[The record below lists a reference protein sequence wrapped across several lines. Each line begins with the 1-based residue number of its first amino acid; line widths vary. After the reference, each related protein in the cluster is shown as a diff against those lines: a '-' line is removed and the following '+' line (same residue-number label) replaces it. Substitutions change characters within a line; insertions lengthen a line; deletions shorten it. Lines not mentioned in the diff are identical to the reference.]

1 MAEHITTIKIPQ
13 FDGTNFNN
21 WKYRVGILLDER
33 GLRRYI
39 EENLDDILTSVEAEQ
54 RGGII
59 LEEKKCISI
68 LVQTIHDGQ
77 LEYVKEKR
85 TAKEMFDT
93 LCGIFERK
101 SIASQLLLR
110 RQLLMMKYDESDSIT
125 DYFLRFDTMIREL
138 KSTGAKMEELDIVV
152 HLLLTL
158 PKGYDNLVTALETID
173 QEKLTLEFVKTRL
186 MDEHNK
192 RTGGNVPSRSS
203 ESGAMNAKGKGKR
216 VICYGCGKVGHIKA
230 KCKAMKKD
238 HKSKGDRKDPDSATK
253 ASEEKHETM
262 CAVRNEE
269 ANACDN
275 KQTKD
280 NTNAKTQVQRS
291 NNPSQIKFVLDSG
304 ATQHMV
310 NDNRYFDRLE
320 DIDEVQISVAKKN
333 QKISAR
339 QRGEILVKTFH
350 DGDSSVKTIQ
360 DVLLVKDLKCNLM
373 SIRSL
378 TKKGYRIAFEGDYAY
393 ASINGQTKFVAHTNG
408 KLYEVVLHV
417 DKNVFAGISGE
428 SNMHKISQVLW
439 HFRLG
444 HLNTFDMKR
453 LINHQMADGIKLD
466 VDVESRFCE
475 PCVMGKQTRS
485 SFPKNKDTR
494 SSRILELI
502 HSDVCGPM
510 PTTAHDGS
518 RYFVSFVDD
527 FSRASK
533 IYCIQR
539 KSEVL
544 EKFKDFVAMVE
555 ALHGKKIAKLK
566 ADNGGEYTSNEFKQF
581 CKVKGIQMMFTVPYN
596 PEMNSVAER
605 LNRTLQ
611 EKATTM
617 LLASGLEPKFWNEAI
632 IAANYIKN
640 RSPTSAVGK
649 QFNYKTPAEIWFQK
663 KPDLSH
669 LRIFGSECYNHIPRN
684 SRSKLEAKSTKC
696 IMLGYAASMGSYRL
710 WDVEHGKVIIGRNVT
725 FNEDS
730 ILNRMKLV
738 EISDSEAA
746 RTPNKATR
754 NKETIDTSDT
764 SVDKLDSSYEDAEE
778 NLKDQDTN
786 EDSIE
791 DSVETTLRKS
801 ERIRRAPDRYGE
813 WETNEVH
820 YALSA
825 EQFVEDDPLTIE
837 EARRRDDWPEWK
849 KAIEDEYQSLI
860 KNNTWTLYDL
870 PKDRKEVTNKWVF
883 KLKRKADGEIDK
895 YKARLVVRG
904 FSQRIGF
911 DYNETYAPVAK
922 LVTLRILLAIAN
934 RMDFH
939 IHQMDVKSAFLNG
952 KLSEEIYMQ
961 QPDGFVNG
969 TKVCKL
975 NKALY
980 GLKQASR
987 VWNDRFNE
995 FMIRIGFARCEADQ
1009 CLYITVKKE
1018 VTCYVLLY
1026 VDDLL
1031 LLCKDVNMINTVKQ
1045 LLSREFEMTDVGEAN
1060 KFLGM
1065 YIKQDIKNGT
1075 ISLNQSQY
1083 LENVLRKFDM
1093 KNCKSKTTP
1102 MEKGLH
1108 LKKGDASNGS
1118 KQPYREL
1125 IGCLTYA
1132 TITTRPDLCAATG
1145 YFSRFQ
1151 SCFDETHYAHAKHIL
1166 RYIHGTTDLKLLYQ
1180 KQESAAVLVG
1190 YADADWGGD
1199 KNDGKSTSGYVFK
1212 VFGNT
1217 VSWASRKQGTVS
1229 LSSTEAEYVALT
1241 EAICEAKWI
1250 HKLLN
1255 ELGINCNGPISIFED
1270 NQSCIRIVEESHEL
1284 KRIKHINIKY
1294 NFIREAILNNEI
1306 KIEYISS
1313 NEQVA
1318 DIMTKGL
1325 GRNLFLKH
1333 RNHLNLVRDI
1343 I

>member
-39 EENLDDILTSVEAEQ
+39 EENLNDILTTVEAEQ

-158 PKGYDNLVTALETID
+158 PKGYDNLVTRLETID

-280 NTNAKTQVQRS
+280 NMNAKTQVQRS

-310 NDNRYFDRLE
+310 NDNRYFNRLE

-360 DVLLVKDLKCNLM
+360 DVLLVKDFKCNLM

-393 ASINGQTKFVAHTNG
+393 ASINRQTKFVAHTNG

-485 SFPKNKDTR
+485 SFPKNKNTR

-518 RYFVSFVDD
+518 RYFVTFVDD

-544 EKFKDFVAMVE
+544 EKFKDFVAMVK

-566 ADNGGEYTSNEFKQF
+566 ADNG
-581 CKVKGIQMMFTVPYN
+581 
-596 PEMNSVAER
+596 
-605 LNRTLQ
+605 
-611 EKATTM
+611 
-617 LLASGLEPKFWNEAI
+617 
-632 IAANYIKN
+632 
-640 RSPTSAVGK
+640 
-649 QFNYKTPAEIWFQK
+649 
-663 KPDLSH
+663 
-669 LRIFGSECYNHIPRN
+669 
-684 SRSKLEAKSTKC
+684 
-696 IMLGYAASMGSYRL
+696 
-710 WDVEHGKVIIGRNVT
+710 
-725 FNEDS
+725 
-730 ILNRMKLV
+730 
-738 EISDSEAA
+738 
-746 RTPNKATR
+746 
-754 NKETIDTSDT
+754 
-764 SVDKLDSSYEDAEE
+764 
-778 NLKDQDTN
+778 
-786 EDSIE
+786 
-791 DSVETTLRKS
+791 
-801 ERIRRAPDRYGE
+801 
-813 WETNEVH
+813 
-820 YALSA
+820 
-825 EQFVEDDPLTIE
+825 
-837 EARRRDDWPEWK
+837 
-849 KAIEDEYQSLI
+849 
-860 KNNTWTLYDL
+860 
-870 PKDRKEVTNKWVF
+870 
-883 KLKRKADGEIDK
+883 
-895 YKARLVVRG
+895 
-904 FSQRIGF
+904 
-911 DYNETYAPVAK
+911 
-922 LVTLRILLAIAN
+922 
-934 RMDFH
+934 
-939 IHQMDVKSAFLNG
+939 
-952 KLSEEIYMQ
+952 
-961 QPDGFVNG
+961 
-969 TKVCKL
+969 
-975 NKALY
+975 
-980 GLKQASR
+980 
-987 VWNDRFNE
+987 
-995 FMIRIGFARCEADQ
+995 
-1009 CLYITVKKE
+1009 
-1018 VTCYVLLY
+1018 
-1026 VDDLL
+1026 
-1031 LLCKDVNMINTVKQ
+1031 
-1045 LLSREFEMTDVGEAN
+1045 
-1060 KFLGM
+1060 
-1065 YIKQDIKNGT
+1065 
-1075 ISLNQSQY
+1075 
-1083 LENVLRKFDM
+1083 
-1093 KNCKSKTTP
+1093 
-1102 MEKGLH
+1102 
-1108 LKKGDASNGS
+1108 
-1118 KQPYREL
+1118 
-1125 IGCLTYA
+1125 
-1132 TITTRPDLCAATG
+1132 
-1145 YFSRFQ
+1145 
-1151 SCFDETHYAHAKHIL
+1151 
-1166 RYIHGTTDLKLLYQ
+1166 
-1180 KQESAAVLVG
+1180 
-1190 YADADWGGD
+1190 
-1199 KNDGKSTSGYVFK
+1199 
-1212 VFGNT
+1212 
-1217 VSWASRKQGTVS
+1217 
-1229 LSSTEAEYVALT
+1229 
-1241 EAICEAKWI
+1241 
-1250 HKLLN
+1250 
-1255 ELGINCNGPISIFED
+1255 
-1270 NQSCIRIVEESHEL
+1270 
-1284 KRIKHINIKY
+1284 
-1294 NFIREAILNNEI
+1294 
-1306 KIEYISS
+1306 
-1313 NEQVA
+1313 
-1318 DIMTKGL
+1318 
-1325 GRNLFLKH
+1325 
-1333 RNHLNLVRDI
+1333 
-1343 I
+1343 